1 MEDMKLCRLMELKL
15 DEVASFRAEML
26 EAGSS
31 MDGTGSLRRDEDPAV
46 WREHLLA
53 YESPETLPE
62 GKVRSTQYA
71 LVRQPDGRILGMIQ
85 IRHELNEYLAQYG
98 GHIGY
103 SVRPSERRK
112 GYAKRMLCA
121 VLEECRAMGLE
132 RVMISCLEENEASRR
147 TILSQGGVYEMTV
160 TEPERD
166 IRLERYWID
175 LR

>member
-1 MEDMKLCRLMELKL
+1 MEGVKLCRLMEMKL

-26 EAGSS
+26 EAGST

-46 WREHLLA
+46 WREHRLA

-62 GKVRSTQYA
+62 GKVLSTQYA
-71 LVRQPDGRILGMIQ
+71 LVQQSDGRILGMIQ

-112 GYAKRMLCA
+112 GYAKRMLHEI
-121 VLEECRAMGLE
+121 LKECRAMGLG

-147 TILSQGGVYEMTV
+147 TILSQGGVYETTV
-160 TEPERD
+160 AEPERG
-166 IRLERYWID
+166 IRLERYWVE
-175 LR
+175 LG

>member
-1 MEDMKLCRLMELKL
+1 MEELVLRRLMELKL

-46 WREHLLA
+46 WRTHRLA

-62 GKVRSTQYA
+62 GKVLSTQYA
-71 LVRQPDGRILGMIQ
+71 LVRQADGRILGMIQ
-85 IRHELNEYLAQYG
+85 IRHELNGYLAQYG

-112 GYAKRMLCA
+112 GYAGRMLRE
-121 VLEECRAMGLE
+121 VLKKCREMGLA

-147 TILSQGGVYEMTV
+147 TILSQGGVYETTV
-160 TEPERD
+160 TEPEKGV
-166 IRLERYWID
+166 RLERYWIE
-175 LR
+175 L